1 MLKNT
6 LKETK
11 LLLKT
16 FLTGTMISVLMSAAA
31 FAATLV
37 LRMCGQIIC
46 PHFFCLIAKDIAME
60 IFHIFTEHI
69 L

>member
-46 PHFFCLIAKDIAME
+46 PHFSCLMAKDIVME
-60 IFHIFTEHI
+60 IFHIFKEHI